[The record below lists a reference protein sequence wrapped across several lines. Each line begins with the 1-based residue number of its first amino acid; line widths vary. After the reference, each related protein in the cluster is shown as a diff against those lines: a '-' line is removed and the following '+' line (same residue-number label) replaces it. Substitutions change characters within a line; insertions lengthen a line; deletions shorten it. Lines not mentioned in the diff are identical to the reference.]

1 MYQLKIMGKGQND
14 FMSQVDIR
22 NMMKRI
28 KINLD
33 ENELSS
39 LINALD

>member
-1 MYQLKIMGKGQND
+1 
-14 FMSQVDIR
+14 MSQVDIR